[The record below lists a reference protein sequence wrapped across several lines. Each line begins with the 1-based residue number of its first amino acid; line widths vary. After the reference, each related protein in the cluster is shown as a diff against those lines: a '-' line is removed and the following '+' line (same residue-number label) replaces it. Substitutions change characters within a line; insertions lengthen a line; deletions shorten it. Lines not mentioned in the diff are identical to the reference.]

1 MVIDQGEWVTLEIH
15 ASLNDSLCNLTFF
28 LPTLGGLVLLD
39 WTASLFGSRN
49 FLAQHSGR
57 ANEEHRGPAW
67 EGRCCQRS
75 SGGGYFFLL
84 WWMSFKMR
92 NIMPYASKGI
102 CSLSSFQ
109 CSFHC
114 LPLPEVF
121 TQSCIFRLLG
131 DPLTS
136 RWLVVCQ
143 LVSFRHYK
151 AL

>member
-1 MVIDQGEWVTLEIH
+1 MVIDQGEWVTLEIP
-15 ASLNDSLCNLTFF
+15 ASLIDSLSHLTFF
-28 LPTLGGLVLLD
+28 LPTLGGMVLLD

-84 WWMSFKMR
+84 WWSQMSFRMR
-92 NIMPYASKGI
+92 NIMPYASKCI
-102 CSLSSFQ
+102 CFLSSIQ

-121 TQSCIFRLLG
+121 TQSCVFRLLVTHLLSLRG
-131 DPLTS
+131 D
-136 RWLVVCQ
+136 
-143 LVSFRHYK
+143 
-151 AL
+151 